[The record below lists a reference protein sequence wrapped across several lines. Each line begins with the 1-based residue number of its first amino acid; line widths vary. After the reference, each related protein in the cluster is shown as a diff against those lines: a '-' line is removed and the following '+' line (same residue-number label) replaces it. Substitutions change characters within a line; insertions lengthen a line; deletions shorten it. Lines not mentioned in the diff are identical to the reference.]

1 MLVQCRSYRLLDSG
15 GASRLES
22 FGDLVVRRPCPSA
35 LWQPGLPASRWD
47 SADLVLRPEADGA
60 WEGARANQLGEQ
72 WYMAS
77 EAGFSLGLWPGQN
90 GQVGAFPEQ
99 GTNWRWLRSACEAS
113 PRRIRVLN
121 LFGYTGGSS
130 LACLASR
137 NADVTHLD
145 GARAAVSRARSNAEL
160 SGLSGEP
167 VDDALTY
174 VRRAARR
181 GERYDGIVLDPPA
194 FGRGGWP
201 VAALDGQLREITRGA
216 SAVMH
221 SGPVRQCASLTR
233 ILLNKLLL

>member
-1 MLVQCRSYRLLDSG
+1 MLVQSRSYRLLDSG

-77 EAGFSLGLWPGQN
+77 EVGFSLGLWPGQR

-113 PRRIRVLN
+113 PRRVRVRSLLPLSRPELAVPRGAIVRPN
-121 LFGYTGGSS
+121 RLAGAQPVWLHGRRFTGVPR
-130 LACLASR
+130 LAERGRHPPRRRPRRRL
-137 NADVTHLD
+137 
-145 GARAAVSRARSNAEL
+145 SRAL
-160 SGLSGEP
+160 Q
-167 VDDALTY
+167 
-174 VRRAARR
+174 RRAVGPFWRACAVDRR
-181 GERYDGIVLDPPA
+181 
-194 FGRGGWP
+194 
-201 VAALDGQLREITRGA
+201 
-216 SAVMH
+216 
-221 SGPVRQCASLTR
+221 
-233 ILLNKLLL
+233 